1 MSLSNKSFQRTE
13 FIVRFICGAIFFGL
27 VVGLLGLRFVSAVD
41 ALAIGVWVV
50 ITVVLSVLVAI
61 RGDDA
66 WRRMAGIFRW
76 W

>member
-1 MSLSNKSFQRTE
+1 MNESFHRTE

-27 VVGLLGLRFVSAVD
+27 VVGLLGLRFVTAVD

-50 ITVVLSVLVAI
+50 ITVSLSVLVAI

-66 WRRMAGIFRW
+66 WRRMVGLFRW

>member
-1 MSLSNKSFQRTE
+1 MNKSFYRTE

-27 VVGLLGLRFVSAVD
+27 VVGLLGLRFVTAVD
-41 ALAIGVWVV
+41 ALAIAVWIL
-50 ITVVLSVLVAI
+50 ITVSLSVLVAV

-66 WRRMAGIFRW
+66 WRKTTGIFRW

>member
-1 MSLSNKSFQRTE
+1 MSFNNKSSHRTE
-13 FIVRFICGAIFFGL
+13 FIVRFMCGAIFFGL
-27 VVGLLGLRFVSAVD
+27 VVGLLGLRFVTAVD
-41 ALAIGVWVV
+41 VLAITVWIL
-50 ITVVLSVLVAI
+50 ITVSLSVVVAV

>member
-1 MSLSNKSFQRTE
+1 MNKSFQRTE

-27 VVGLLGLRFVSAVD
+27 VVGLLGLRFLTAGD
-41 ALAIGVWVV
+41 ALAIAVWIL
-50 ITVVLSVLVAI
+50 ITVSGSVLVAVG
-61 RGDDA
+61 GDDA